1 MKKHNLYKIFAA
13 LLMIFVITACS
24 EEKMNEID
32 TNPNS
37 PTDVPLSLLMPQATI
52 DIPVTVSGI
61 DLSWYSSVFVE
72 HTTGAHAQL
81 RAADRRTAEI
91 NPTTGNN
98 QWNSFYAGVIPNLNV
113 IIEKTGP
120 DGTEPGRYVHMGIA
134 KVMKAYTV
142 ARITDTWGDVPYTQA
157 WQGSANR
164 APEYDTQEFIY
175 TQVLQQLLDEAIA
188 DLQTETVYNPGT
200 TDLIFGGDV
209 DRWIKTAY
217 GLKARYLQRL
227 SNTTHY
233 SATAVIAAANNSFTN
248 RAEEF
253 TFRNFTEAPTGQH
266 TWYQESNL
274 RKHHVFSKQV
284 YDLLND
290 REDPR
295 LPVWIAPVAGTD
307 TVFNPAPNGDA
318 QNDQGGT
325 IYSKASSN
333 IVYATAP
340 LEMMTYEEV
349 LFIKAEAYLG
359 SNMATAKEY
368 YVAGIT
374 SAMERYGVDAADIQ
388 AFLDNED
395 VLPAGNLTLEHIIT
409 QKYLAFWLYNP
420 VEAFN
425 DYRRTGFPEMTNVIG
440 PPPHRFPYPQSE
452 YDSNSDNVP
461 LGPETIYTVKLWW
474 AL

>member
-1 MKKHNLYKIFAA
+1 MKKHTLYKIFAA
-13 LLMIFVITACS
+13 LLVIFVITACS
-24 EEKMNEID
+24 EDKMNEID

-81 RAADRRTAEI
+81 RGADRRTAEI
-91 NPTTGNN
+91 NPTTANN
-98 QWNSFYAGVIPNLNV
+98 QWNAFYAGVIPNLNV
-113 IIEKTGP
+113 IIAKTGP
-120 DGTEPGRYVHMGIA
+120 DGTEPGRFVHSGIA

-142 ARITDTWGDVPYTQA
+142 ARITDIWGDMPYTQA

-175 TQVLQQLLDEAIA
+175 TQVLQPLLDEAIQ

-209 DRWIKTAY
+209 DRWVKTAY
-217 GLKARYLQRL
+217 GLKARYLQRM
-227 SNTTHY
+227 SNRGQY
-233 SATAVIAAANNSFTN
+233 NAAAVIAAADNSFTS
-248 RAEEF
+248 RANEF

-290 REDPR
+290 RNDPR
-295 LPVWIAPVAGTD
+295 LPVWIAPVLGTD
-307 TVFNPAPNGDA
+307 TIFNPAQNGDA
-318 QNDQGGT
+318 QNDQAGT
-325 IYSKASSN
+325 IYSKPSAN
-333 IVYATAP
+333 VIYATAP

-349 LFIKAEAYLG
+349 LFLKAEAYLG
-359 SNMATAKEY
+359 SNMANAKEY

-374 SAMERYGVDAADIQ
+374 SAMERWGVEAADIT
-388 AFLDNED
+388 AYLENTD
-395 VLPAGNLTLEHIIT
+395 VLPAGDLTRQHIIT

-425 DYRRTGFPEMTNVIG
+425 DYRRTGFPAMTNVIG

-461 LGPETIYTVKLWW
+461 LGPETIYNTKVWW